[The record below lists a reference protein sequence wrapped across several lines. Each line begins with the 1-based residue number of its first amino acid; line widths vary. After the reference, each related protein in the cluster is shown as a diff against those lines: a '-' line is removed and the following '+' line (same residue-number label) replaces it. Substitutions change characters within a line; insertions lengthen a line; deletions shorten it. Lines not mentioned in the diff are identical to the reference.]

1 MGLKAAPL
9 VPKHILRR
17 TCPRGLEN
25 AGTFVQHTTRL
36 GLRALPC
43 ASQHTANSSSSVAL
57 CLSAHCELGLL
68 KYRTTPLGALRPPGT
83 DPLTSCDGRG
93 PHFEPPAWWRKRP
106 AFRTRSASRHRRD
119 HLELAA
125 PLGTVGPDPRSP
137 PTPFS
142 AEGYFRSCCTACT
155 ALRTRFSAA
164 ADTPLGVAGHPE
176 GPADRWPC
184 GQDRGSCQSVDDD
197 RATGRPAEAAPR
209 HPLLLPRLSVGQP
222 RQAFDGTQAHLGHDS
237 RAGGQRFTH
246 PAARHCRSSGFPVP
260 SHPGQLR
267 DLAP

>member
-1 MGLKAAPL
+1 VSDPHHHVSGDGPEGGSPDTQAHLATHL
-9 VPKHILRR
+9 PKGTRERWHVCS
-17 TCPRGLEN
+17 THHSPR
-25 AGTFVQHTTRL
+25 
-36 GLRALPC
+36 
-43 ASQHTANSSSSVAL
+43 SSSIAV

-68 KYRTTPLGALRPPGT
+68 KHRTTPLGALRPPGT

-176 GPADRWPC
+176 GPADHWPC
-184 GQDRGSCQSVDDD
+184 ARTGEVVNLWTT
-197 RATGRPAEAAPR
+197 TGRRAGQPKLRHAIPCCCPASRWASRGRPLTAPR
-209 HPLLLPRLSVGQP
+209 RTWATIQG
-222 RQAFDGTQAHLGHDS
+222 
-237 RAGGQRFTH
+237 
-246 PAARHCRSSGFPVP
+246 PAASGLHIPLHGIVGLQVSLFLLTLASSVI
-260 SHPGQLR
+260 
-267 DLAP
+267 